1 MVTLSILM
9 GGIISNL
16 FDHMMVFAQ

>member
-1 MVTLSILM
+1 MVTLSMLM